1 MQSQTLNYIWSPIS
15 RKGVST
21 ILVPW
26 HRGKLP
32 FEIPN
37 FAKFCHKNM
46 NILPQKFKNL
56 PHFAIKIDKFW
67 KLSVLIG
74 ELFIVPGGPEYYIDK
89 KGTQKVT
96 QVHIRKKK
104 E

>member
-1 MQSQTLNYIWSPIS
+1 
-15 RKGVST
+15 
-21 ILVPW
+21 
-26 HRGKLP
+26 
-32 FEIPN
+32 
-37 FAKFCHKNM
+37 M

-67 KLSVLIG
+67 KSSVLIG
-74 ELFIVPGGPEYYIDK
+74 ELFVGLGGPVNFIDK